1 MYVLL
6 KSSLLYTIHPS
17 KAKEQGG
24 SILTTALLFSTCSC
38 NSPSADSIRI
48 RRGVF
53 DSLSSGG
60 AGRFLLCKKHTLR
73 EQTAGRSS
81 APTSRRVQNLFEK
94 NGRSHFYEIV
104 RSRMPCRTRA

>member
-6 KSSLLYTIHPS
+6 RSSLLYTIHPS

-48 RRGVF
+48 RRV
-53 DSLSSGG
+53 SRRGG
-60 AGRFLLCKKHTLR
+60 AFFALQKTYLTRADGREELR
-73 EQTAGRSS
+73 SDQS
-81 APTSRRVQNLFEK
+81 ASAEPFRE

-104 RSRMPCRTRA
+104 R